1 MSFWTA
7 LSLSVNNLLTKKA
20 RTILT
25 SFAGSIG
32 IIGIALIMSVSTGVQ
47 AYIDSIERSTMA
59 SYPITISETTMDTSA
74 MLSAFMNSNSK
85 ENEVQEENTVYSN
98 DVVVQM
104 MESMTA
110 GVTTNNLRDFKTFLD
125 SSEDI
130 KNDCYDIKYTY
141 STGMNVYLEND
152 DGTYTC
158 YDRDMNILLTT
169 KYDIQPMENGYMAYL
184 TAENGRTGVIGKDG
198 KVALEAK
205 YEFVSA
211 MSPDGYFVSKLA
223 ELAGVAPEQILS
235 YDLCI
240 YNAEKPVLCGFD
252 EDFLTSPRLDNITSA
267 FAVLYG
273 IVNCNRAHGVTAA
286 VLFDNEEVGSG
297 TKQGADSATLGLM
310 LEKIACALGASRSE
324 YIDSLASG
332 FMLSCDVAHAKHPNH
347 AELSDASC
355 NAVMN
360 KGTALKMN
368 YEQRYATEAVGIGM
382 IEGICAKYSIPYQRF
397 MNRPDLRGGGT
408 LGSFAASQLGMS
420 TADVGVPMLAMHSC
434 RETMGVRDQDSLNEL
449 VAHYFAE
456 E

>member
-1 MSFWTA
+1 MIKNNTADLISFLEKSVSPYHTTAEAIRLMDESGFTA
-7 LSLSVNNLLTKKA
+7 LEQNKPWKLEKGGNYYVKCFGTMLIAFHVGCEYVPGEDFRLAACHVDWPCYYIKPNPEQVSGGCAKLSIEPYGGMIHNTWLDRPLSVAGMITLKSDNVLAPERRLVDFEKP
-20 RTILT
+20 ILT
-25 SFAGSIG
+25 IPNLAIH
-32 IIGIALIMSVSTGVQ
+32 MNRSVNKGVELNPNK
-47 AYIDSIERSTMA
+47 DML
-59 SYPITISETTMDTSA
+59 PICKSVE
-74 MLSAFMNSNSK
+74 L
-85 ENEVQEENTVYSN
+85 
-98 DVVVQM
+98 
-104 MESMTA
+104 
-110 GVTTNNLRDFKTFLD
+110 DFNK
-125 SSEDI
+125 
-130 KNDCYDIKYTY
+130 
-141 STGMNVYLEND
+141 
-152 DGTYTC
+152 
-158 YDRDMNILLTT
+158 
-169 KYDIQPMENGYMAYL
+169 
-184 TAENGRTGVIGKDG
+184 
-198 KVALEAK
+198 
-205 YEFVSA
+205 
-211 MSPDGYFVSKLA
+211 DGYFVSKLA

-240 YNAEKPVLCGFD
+240 YNAEKPMLCGFD